1 VWTSNGDFF
10 DGDFRG
16 LEGRKLTISSVLYG
30 LRTFDLDDEVLALVL
45 QPRRLQRAPFEI
57 ETADGATLLATQLTV
72 GDGELRFRE
81 PALGELRLPAHEI
94 LEVRRR

>member
-1 VWTSNGDFF
+1 MLAAFNSARSGRT
-10 DGDFRG
+10 
-16 LEGRKLTISSVLYG
+16 EGVAY
-30 LRTFDLDDEVLALVL
+30 
-45 QPRRLQRAPFEI
+45 EI